1 MNSLSALTKLLENT
15 LSTFKSKIY
24 KEAPFDKTYKGRV
37 SSVVNNSKYKI
48 MINNTAHTASSS
60 TICEEGDYV
69 WVCAP
74 QGNMQNMFIVC
85 KTK

>member
-1 MNSLSALTKLLENT
+1 MNSLSALSNFLEHT

-24 KEAPFDKTYKGRV
+24 KEGPFDRTYKGCV
-37 SSVVNNSKYKI
+37 KDVLDNAKYKVI
-48 MINNTAHTASSS
+48 INNDEHIVTSS
-60 TICEEGDYV
+60 IECKKGNYV

-74 QGNMQNMFIVC
+74 LGNRQNMFIVC